1 MIDFSNLTLRE
12 KIGQIV
18 LINDP
23 ADLFEKYGGYE
34 KFLEKYPVGGMCLGL
49 DMVGGPMGGV
59 GKGFSVV
66 KEWESKLKI
75 PPAYFV
81 GMEPCFLSVAATGS
95 KELAYKLGV
104 EQAILSKQHYA
115 HSAWNM
121 VCDMMWTDASPISTR
136 SIGDDP
142 VKAAELL
149 VEYMKGCHSE
159 HFAAQAKHY
168 PGLGKEWVDT
178 HIAKVQSELTKEE
191 WDQAYRYIYK
201 KLIDNGLMA
210 VMTAH
215 VSLPCY
221 QSEKERDEDGNYL
234 TATHSKELITD
245 LLKNDLGFK
254 GVAITDG
261 LIMGGNSGGNV
272 ENAVKAFEAGHDFL
286 CWPDVECIDA
296 IEEKILNGEIPM
308 SRLDDALERIARFK
322 EFTQCDQER
331 DIDMGYK
338 TCVKQE
344 IARKS
349 MTLLNNKR
357 NLIPLDKNKIKKALI
372 VKTSNYN
379 AKSEA
384 FEDLVKI
391 LEARGIEVIT
401 RESVWIPEV
410 QELEKDVDLTI
421 FAIFEGATIQPG
433 PIALNG
439 DAVINVWG
447 SQAADPMKT
456 IIANF
461 GTPFTYTS
469 YYKTFPTVVNAYG
482 IYDGV
487 FDAFV
492 EAIFGEIGFEG
503 KTPVSFRK

>member
-1 MIDFSNLTLRE
+1 M
-12 KIGQIV
+12 
-18 LINDP
+18 INDP
-23 ADLFEKYGGYE
+23 SKLFEKYGGYE
-34 KFLEKYPVGGMCLGL
+34 KFLEKYPVGGMCLGG
-49 DMVGGPMGGV
+49 DIVGGPMGGA
-59 GKGFSVV
+59 GESFHVV
-66 KEWESKLKI
+66 KDWESKLKV
-75 PPAYFV
+75 PPAYFA
-81 GMEPCFLSVAATGS
+81 GYEPNFLSLAATGS
-95 KELAYKLGV
+95 KDLAYKLGI
-104 EQAILSKQHYA
+104 ENAKGLKQKLA

-136 SIGDDP
+136 SMGDDP
-142 VKAAELL
+142 VKCADLL
-149 VEYMKGCHSE
+149 VAFMKGCHSE
-159 HFAAQAKHY
+159 HIVPQAKHY

-178 HIAKVQSELTKEE
+178 HIAKVQSSLTKEE
-191 WDQAYRYIYK
+191 WDRAYRYIYK

-221 QSEKERDEDGNYL
+221 QSENERDEYGNYL
-234 TATHSKELITD
+234 TATHSKELITG

-261 LIMGGNSGGNV
+261 LIMGGNAGGNV

-308 SRLDDALERIARFK
+308 SRLEDALDRIKRFK
-322 EFTQCDQER
+322 EFCQCDIER
-331 DIDMGYK
+331 DIDWDYK
-338 TCVKQE
+338 TCVSQE

-349 MTLLNNKR
+349 MTLLNNHR
-357 NLIPLDKNKIKKALI
+357 HLLPLDKEKIKKVFL
-372 VKTSNYN
+372 VKTSNYH
-379 AKSEA
+379 AKSKE
-384 FEDLVKI
+384 FDRLVKI
-391 LEARGIEVIT
+391 LEDRGMEVIT
-401 RESVWIPEV
+401 REAVWIPEV

-447 SQAADPMKT
+447 SQAADPNKT

-469 YYKTFPTVVNAYG
+469 YYKTYPTVVNAYG
-482 IYDGV
+482 LHPGV
-487 FDAFV
+487 FEAFV

-503 KTPVSFRK
+503 KTPVTFKK